1 MITILLARHGQASFG
16 KKNYDQLSELGV
28 KQAQMLGAHYAHNQ
42 RRIDAVFS
50 GHLMR
55 QQDSARHFIDSYQT
69 ALAEQN
75 QSNLLANKLADFAGD
90 SLITEFNEFN
100 HQDVLTKSN
109 PAFASQAAIA
119 MEIAKAD
126 VPKLRLAE
134 LFDQAMQRWHG
145 GEYDS
150 DYIESWAQF
159 NERTQHALAQIRAKA
174 TALHTEKSNAIN
186 KHADSRSDTTVLVFT
201 SGGVIA
207 AITAQLFKQDSQMA
221 YQLNKR
227 LINTGVTAIT
237 LRQETARLLSLNE
250 YSHLFSEGERFVTW
264 R

>member
-16 KKNYDQLSELGV
+16 QKNYDNLSELGV
-28 KQAQMLGAHYAHNQ
+28 TQARMLGEHYANTE

-50 GHLMR
+50 GSLVR
-55 QQDSARHFIDSYQT
+55 QQDSARHFIDSYHATLDASSQLT
-69 ALAEQN
+69 PLHSKRLEL
-75 QSNLLANKLADFAGD
+75 SD
-90 SLITEFNEFN
+90 STLIEEFNEFN

-109 PAFASQAAIA
+109 PAFASQVAIA
-119 MEIAKAD
+119 MEIGQAK

-150 DYIESWAQF
+150 DYIENWTEF
-159 NERTQHALAQIRAKA
+159 NERTQRALERIRTQA
-174 TALHTEKSNAIN
+174 TLVETPDE
-186 KHADSRSDTTVLVFT
+186 DSTVLAFT

-237 LRQETARLLSLNE
+237 LQRESLRLLSLNE
-250 YSHLFSEGERFVTW
+250 YSHLFSGGERFVTW

>member
-16 KKNYDQLSELGV
+16 KKNYDQLSKLGV
-28 KQAQMLGAHYAHNQ
+28 TQARMLGEHYANTE

-50 GHLMR
+50 GGLVR
-55 QQDSARHFIDSYQT
+55 QQDSARHFIDSYQA
-69 ALAEQN
+69 ALED
-75 QSNLLANKLADFAGD
+75 NKATK
-90 SLITEFNEFN
+90 LITTLSRLTDDNLIAEFNEFN

-119 MEIAKAD
+119 AEIGKAE
-126 VPKLRLAE
+126 VPKLRLAQ
-134 LFDQAMQRWHG
+134 LFDEAMQRWHG
-145 GEYDS
+145 GDYDD
-150 DYIESWAQF
+150 DYIESWTEF
-159 NERTQHALAQIRAKA
+159 NARTQQALAQIRHKASLLNTAAKE
-174 TALHTEKSNAIN
+174 TGSDDT
-186 KHADSRSDTTVLVFT
+186 DTTVLVFT

-237 LRQETARLLSLNE
+237 LQRQDLRLLSLNE
-250 YSHLFSEGERFVTW
+250 YSHLFSAGERFVTW

>member
-16 KKNYDQLSELGV
+16 QKNYDNLSELGV
-28 KQAQMLGAHYAHNQ
+28 TQARMLGEHYANTE

-50 GHLMR
+50 GSLVR
-55 QQDSARHFIDSYQT
+55 QQDSARHFIDSYHATLDASSQLT
-69 ALAEQN
+69 PLR
-75 QSNLLANKLADFAGD
+75 SNRLELSD
-90 SLITEFNEFN
+90 STLIEEFNEFN

-109 PAFASQAAIA
+109 PAFASQMAIA
-119 MEIAKAD
+119 MEIGQAK

-150 DYIESWAQF
+150 DYIENWTEF
-159 NERTQHALAQIRAKA
+159 NERTQRALERIRTQA
-174 TALHTEKSNAIN
+174 TLVEKPDE
-186 KHADSRSDTTVLVFT
+186 DSTVLAFT

-237 LRQETARLLSLNE
+237 LQRESLRLLSLNE
-250 YSHLFSEGERFVTW
+250 YSHLFSGGERFVTW

>member
-16 KKNYDQLSELGV
+16 KKNYDELSDLGV
-28 KQAQMLGAHYAHNQ
+28 KQAQMLGSYYAHTQ

-50 GHLMR
+50 GHLVR
-55 QQDSARHFIDSYQT
+55 QQDSARHFIDSYQA
-69 ALAEQN
+69 ALAEHN
-75 QSNLLANKLADFAGD
+75 PSDTLINAPAAFSDD
-90 SLITEFNEFN
+90 SLIAEFNEFN
-100 HQDVLTKSN
+100 HQDVLTKSH

-126 VPKLRLAE
+126 VSKLRLAE

-145 GEYDS
+145 GDYDS
-150 DYIESWAQF
+150 DYIESWTQF
-159 NERTQHALAQIRAKA
+159 NERTQQAFAQIRDKA
-174 TALHTEKSNAIN
+174 TSLNAIN
-186 KHADSRSDTTVLVFT
+186 KGSGSSSDTTVLVFT

-237 LRQETARLLSLNE
+237 LRRQTARLLSLNE

>member
-16 KKNYDQLSELGV
+16 QKNYDNLSELGV
-28 KQAQMLGAHYAHNQ
+28 TQARMLGEHYANTE

-50 GHLMR
+50 GSLVR
-55 QQDSARHFIDSYQT
+55 QQDSARHFIDSYHATLDASSQLT
-69 ALAEQN
+69 PLR
-75 QSNLLANKLADFAGD
+75 SNRLELSD
-90 SLITEFNEFN
+90 STLIEEFNEFN

-109 PAFASQAAIA
+109 PAFASQVAIA
-119 MEIAKAD
+119 MEIGQAK

-150 DYIESWAQF
+150 DYIENWTEF
-159 NERTQHALAQIRAKA
+159 NERTQRALERIRTQA
-174 TALHTEKSNAIN
+174 TLVEKPDE
-186 KHADSRSDTTVLVFT
+186 DSTVLAFT

-237 LRQETARLLSLNE
+237 LQRESLRLLSLNE
-250 YSHLFSEGERFVTW
+250 YSHLFSGGERFVTW

>member
-16 KKNYDQLSELGV
+16 QKNYDNLSELGV
-28 KQAQMLGAHYAHNQ
+28 TQARMLGEHYANTE

-50 GHLMR
+50 GSLVR
-55 QQDSARHFIDSYQT
+55 QQDSARHFIDSYHATLDASSQLT
-69 ALAEQN
+69 ALR
-75 QSNLLANKLADFAGD
+75 SNRLELSD
-90 SLITEFNEFN
+90 STLIEEFNEFN

-109 PAFASQAAIA
+109 PAFASQMAIA
-119 MEIAKAD
+119 MEIGQAK

-145 GEYDS
+145 GKYDT
-150 DYIESWAQF
+150 DYIENWTEF
-159 NERTQHALAQIRAKA
+159 NKRTQRALERIRTQA
-174 TALHTEKSNAIN
+174 TLVEKPDE
-186 KHADSRSDTTVLVFT
+186 DSTVLAFT

-237 LRQETARLLSLNE
+237 LQRESLRLLSLNE
-250 YSHLFSEGERFVTW
+250 YSHLFSGGERFVTW

>member
-16 KKNYDQLSELGV
+16 QKNYDNLSELGV
-28 KQAQMLGAHYAHNQ
+28 TQARMLGEHYANTE

-50 GHLMR
+50 GSLVR
-55 QQDSARHFIDSYQT
+55 QQDSARHFIDSYHATLDASSQLT
-69 ALAEQN
+69 PLR
-75 QSNLLANKLADFAGD
+75 SNRLELSD
-90 SLITEFNEFN
+90 STLIEEFNEFN

-109 PAFASQAAIA
+109 PAFASQVAIA
-119 MEIAKAD
+119 MEIGQAK

-145 GEYDS
+145 GKYDT
-150 DYIESWAQF
+150 DYIENWTEF
-159 NERTQHALAQIRAKA
+159 NKRTQRALERIRTQA
-174 TALHTEKSNAIN
+174 TLVETPDE
-186 KHADSRSDTTVLVFT
+186 DSTVLAFT

-237 LRQETARLLSLNE
+237 LQRESLRLLSLNE
-250 YSHLFSEGERFVTW
+250 YSHLFSGGERFVTW

>member
-16 KKNYDQLSELGV
+16 QKNYDNLSELGV
-28 KQAQMLGAHYAHNQ
+28 TQARMLGEHYANTE

-50 GHLMR
+50 GSLVR
-55 QQDSARHFIDSYQT
+55 QQDSARHFIDSYHATLDASSQLT
-69 ALAEQN
+69 PLR
-75 QSNLLANKLADFAGD
+75 SNRLELSD
-90 SLITEFNEFN
+90 STLIEEFNEFN

-109 PAFASQAAIA
+109 PAFASQMAIA
-119 MEIAKAD
+119 MEIGQAK

-150 DYIESWAQF
+150 DYIENWTEF
-159 NERTQHALAQIRAKA
+159 NERTQRALERIRTQA
-174 TALHTEKSNAIN
+174 TLVETPDE
-186 KHADSRSDTTVLVFT
+186 DSTVLAFT

-237 LRQETARLLSLNE
+237 LQRESLRLLSLNE
-250 YSHLFSEGERFVTW
+250 YSHLFSGGERFVTW

>member
-1 MITILLARHGQASFG
+1 MVTILLARHGQASFG
-16 KKNYDQLSELGV
+16 QKNYDNLSELGV
-28 KQAQMLGAHYAHNQ
+28 RQAQMLGEHYANTQ

-50 GHLMR
+50 GSLVR
-55 QQDSARHFIDSYQT
+55 QQDSARHFVESYQASLVNHKQST
-69 ALAEQN
+69 KLNDSLLQTSN
-75 QSNLLANKLADFAGD
+75 SLLLYSNL
-90 SLITEFNEFN
+90 ITDFNEFN

-109 PAFASQAAIA
+109 AAFASQSAIA
-119 MEIAKAD
+119 TEIAKAES
-126 VPKLRLAE
+126 PKLRLAE

-145 GEYDS
+145 GEYDG
-150 DYIESWAQF
+150 DYLESWPQF
-159 NERTQHALAQIRAKA
+159 NERTKQALAQITARASS
-174 TALHTEKSNAIN
+174 LDS
-186 KHADSRSDTTVLVFT
+186 ADEDTTVLVFT

-237 LRQETARLLSLNE
+237 LQRQASRLLSLNE
-250 YSHLFSEGERFVTW
+250 YSHLFSGGERFVTW

>member
-16 KKNYDQLSELGV
+16 QKNYDNLSELGET
-28 KQAQMLGAHYAHNQ
+28 QARMLGEHYANTE

-50 GHLMR
+50 GSLVR
-55 QQDSARHFIDSYQT
+55 QQDSARHFIDSYHATLDASSQLT
-69 ALAEQN
+69 PLHSKRLEL
-75 QSNLLANKLADFAGD
+75 SD
-90 SLITEFNEFN
+90 STLIEEFNEFN

-109 PAFASQAAIA
+109 PAFASQMAIA
-119 MEIAKAD
+119 MEIGQAK

-150 DYIESWAQF
+150 DYIENWTEF
-159 NERTQHALAQIRAKA
+159 NERTQRALERIRTQA
-174 TALHTEKSNAIN
+174 TLVEKPDE
-186 KHADSRSDTTVLVFT
+186 DSTVLAFT

-237 LRQETARLLSLNE
+237 LQRESLRLLSLNE
-250 YSHLFSEGERFVTW
+250 YSHLFSGGERFVTW